1 MTFQLCFD
9 CISFRSAREK
19 HKFKEKTIMTT
30 VTYTVPAIS
39 CGHCTHTIET
49 EVGELQGVQSV
60 KADLNTK
67 KVEITFDVPASEDSI
82 KALLAEINYPAE
94 GLIAL

>member
-1 MTFQLCFD
+1 
-9 CISFRSAREK
+9 
-19 HKFKEKTIMTT
+19 MTT

-60 KADLNTK
+60 KADEATK
-67 KVEITFDVPASEDSI
+67 KVVITFDSPADETKI
-82 KALLAEINYPAE
+82 RALLSEINYPAE
-94 GLIAL
+94 GLLTL